1 MARIG
6 GWGERL
12 LGKCFLLQRSL
23 HVLFAR
29 GGSNLSVH
37 CACYIVGGN
46 RIYGGKFF
54 ARFSK
59 HRRLEV
65 IQFSRIILS
74 LGPKVSNNDDSVIV

>member
-6 GWGERL
+6 RL
-12 LGKCFLLQRSL
+12 GGRGYSANVFFYNVL
-23 HVLFAR
+23 LFAR